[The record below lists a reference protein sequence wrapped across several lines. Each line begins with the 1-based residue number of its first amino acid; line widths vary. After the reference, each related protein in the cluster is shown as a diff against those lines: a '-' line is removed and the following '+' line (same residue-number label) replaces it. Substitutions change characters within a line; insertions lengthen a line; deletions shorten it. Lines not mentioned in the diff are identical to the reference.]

1 VTFAIRRLLLTIPVL
16 VLVTL
21 MVFSLI
27 HLVPGD
33 VATVILGEEAT
44 PQAKADLDHQLGLD
58 QPLPAQYVNWLGHVV
73 RGDLGKSLID
83 QTSVADA
90 IGQRLPVTV
99 ELAIASFIIAL
110 VIAIPAGIFAATFR
124 GRIPDY
130 IGTVVAFVGMSVP
143 SFWLGIMAIIF
154 FAVRLGWLPASGFVP
169 LTEDPVQNLKYML
182 LPAAVTGFRE
192 AAVLMRMLRSSL
204 LETMSMEYI
213 RTARS
218 KGLRKW
224 AVILRHGVRNALI
237 PVATSSGLA
246 IAGLLGGLVLTET
259 VFNIPGF
266 GRLIV
271 TAIFQRDFV
280 TVQGAVLVSALL
292 VIGVN
297 IVVDITYA
305 VLDPRIRLT

>member
-1 VTFAIRRLLLTIPVL
+1 MLTVPVL

-33 VATVILGEEAT
+33 PATVILGEEAT
-44 PQAKADLDHQLGLD
+44 PQAKAELDRQLGLD
-58 QPLPAQYVNWLGHVV
+58 RPLPTQYLTWLGHVV

-83 QTSVADA
+83 QSSVAQV

-99 ELAIASFIIAL
+99 ELALASFLVAL
-110 VIAIPAGIFAATFR
+110 LIAIPAGIFAATYR
-124 GRIPDY
+124 GKLPDY
-130 IGTVVAFVGMSVP
+130 VSTIVAFAGMSIP

-154 FAVRLGWLPASGFVP
+154 FAVRLGWLPSSGFVP
-169 LTEDPVQNLKYML
+169 LTEDPVQNLKYL
-182 LPAAVTGFRE
+182 ILPALVTGFRE
-192 AAVLMRMLRSSL
+192 SAVLMRMLRSSL
-204 LETMSMEYI
+204 LETMNLEYI
-213 RTARS
+213 RTAKS

-224 AVILRHGVRNALI
+224 TVILRHGVRNALI

-246 IAGLLGGLVLTET
+246 VAGLLGGLVLTET
-259 VFNIPGF
+259 IFNIPGF
-266 GRLIV
+266 GKLIV

-297 IVVDITYA
+297 LLVDITYA
-305 VLDPRIRLT
+305 VLDPRIRLS

>member
-1 VTFAIRRLLLTIPVL
+1 VTA
-16 VLVTL
+16 
-21 MVFSLI
+21 
-27 HLVPGD
+27 
-33 VATVILGEEAT
+33 
-44 PQAKADLDHQLGLD
+44 
-58 QPLPAQYVNWLGHVV
+58 
-73 RGDLGKSLID
+73 
-83 QTSVADA
+83 
-90 IGQRLPVTV
+90 
-99 ELAIASFIIAL
+99 ELAIASFIVAL
-110 VIAIPAGIFAATFR
+110 LIAIPAGIFAATFR
-124 GRIPDY
+124 GKLPDY
-130 IGTVVAFVGMSVP
+130 ISTLIAFVGMSVP

-169 LTEDPVQNLKYML
+169 LTDDPLQNLKVIL
-182 LPAAVTGFRE
+182 LPAVVTGFRE

-204 LETMSMEYI
+204 LEVMSMEYI
-213 RTARS
+213 RTAKS

-224 AVILRHGVRNALI
+224 GVILRHGVRNALI

-271 TAIFQRDFV
+271 TAIFERDFI

-297 IVVDITYA
+297 VVVDIMYA

>member
-1 VTFAIRRLLLTIPVL
+1 MTFAIRRLLLTIPVL

-44 PQAKADLDHQLGLD
+44 PQAKAQLDHQLGLD
-58 QPLPAQYVNWLGHVV
+58 QPLPAQYVNWIGRVA
-73 RGDLGKSLID
+73 RGDLGNSLID
-83 QTSVADA
+83 QTPVTEA
-90 IGQRLPVTV
+90 IGQRLPVTA
-99 ELAIASFIIAL
+99 ELAIASFIVAL
-110 VIAIPAGIFAATFR
+110 LIAIPAGIFAATFR
-124 GRIPDY
+124 GRLPDY
-130 IGTVVAFVGMSVP
+130 VSTMFAFVGMSVP

-154 FAVRLGWLPASGFVP
+154 FAVRLRWLPSSGFPP
-169 LTEDPVQNLKYML
+169 LRDDPLGNLQAVL
-182 LPAAVTGFRE
+182 LPAVVTGFRE

-204 LETMSMEYI
+204 LEVMSMDFI

-224 AVILRHGVRNALI
+224 TVIMRHAVRNALI

-297 IVVDITYA
+297 VIVDLTYA
-305 VLDPRIRLT
+305 ILDPRIRLS